1 MIHGERFAVCM
12 RRLLDEKGVTVT
24 DLTRALGY
32 KSRNSLFRI
41 LNDQSGSD
49 VESSFFHLLKEKDPL
64 KLNAEQWDVLEE
76 ALEISRLG
84 LEDFRNNRAIKALVM
99 AEPFPRGGLKC
110 IQHEEREEYSFSEVL
125 EQFAKCSRVDITIF
139 SCCNVALFGSFAD
152 CFAAAG
158 ESCQVSMTH
167 FMFAGKEE
175 IIHNLMA
182 VQPVLYKSWYKA
194 YFITPGICAPE
205 TEALLRASGM
215 LIHAVGQEERWWQMV
230 MLDSERI
237 LCSSVPGE
245 AVSDV
250 LQDMLERM
258 GAAIT
263 PLKSEFDDLTN
274 SGEDY
279 LRYTDQYRQLEQGC
293 RIFSLKPDV
302 PINYIHPDI
311 LISPVMDGFSQAQVA
326 DQQDMEQLIRALYD
340 VQLKRYNN
348 FFTKK
353 KVTHTVFSI
362 KAMERFVNTGTQSD
376 HFFAIR
382 PYTKAERKAILVQL
396 REQAVNN
403 PFFWVY
409 FLNDK
414 DMEMRAELT
423 LYEGRGMMFM
433 QADTKYNLAGDHN
446 EALVNHPALN
456 EKFKNFFM
464 KDLLVHHVMEYN
476 DGMAELDRLI
486 RSLE

>member
-12 RRLLDEKGVTVT
+12 RRLLDEKGVTLT
-24 DLTRALGY
+24 QLTRSLGY

-41 LNDQSGSD
+41 LSDQTSSD
-49 VESSFFHLLKEKDPL
+49 VESNFMQLLKEKDPL
-64 KLNAEQWDVLEE
+64 KLNAAQWEALEE

-84 LEDFRNNRAIKALVM
+84 LEDFRNNRAIKSLVM
-99 AEPFPRGGLKC
+99 AEPLPRGGLKC
-110 IQHEEREEYSFSEVL
+110 IQHDTKDEYSFSEVL
-125 EQFAKCSRVDITIF
+125 EQFARCGKVEMTIF
-139 SCCNVALFGSFAD
+139 GCCNAELFASLAD

-158 ESCQVSMTH
+158 ESCKISMTH

-182 VQPVLYKSWYKA
+182 VQPVLYKGWYKA
-194 YFITPGICAPE
+194 YFITSGICAPE

-215 LIHAVGQEERWWQMV
+215 LIHAVGLEERWWQMV

-237 LCSSVPGE
+237 LCSCVPGE
-245 AVSDV
+245 AVLDV
-250 LQDMLERM
+250 LRDTLDRIGE
-258 GAAIT
+258 AIV

-279 LRYTDQYRQLEQGC
+279 LRYTEQYYQLEHGC

-326 DQQDMEQLIRALYD
+326 DRQDLEQLIRALYD
-340 VQLKRYNN
+340 VQLRRYNN
-348 FFTKK
+348 FFSKK

-362 KAMERFVNTGTQSD
+362 KAMERFVRTGTQSD

-382 PYTKAERKAILVQL
+382 PYTKTERKAILMQL
-396 REQAVNN
+396 REHAVNN

-409 FLNDK
+409 FLNDR
-414 DMEMRAELT
+414 DAEMRSELT

-433 QADTKYNLAGDHN
+433 QADTQYNLAGDHN

-456 EKFKNFFM
+456 EKFKTFFM
-464 KDLLVHHVMEYN
+464 KDLLVHHVMDYN
-476 DGMAELDRLI
+476 AGMAELDRLI
-486 RSLE
+486 QSLE

>member
-1 MIHGERFAVCM
+1 MIHGERFAVLM

-41 LNDQSGSD
+41 LSDQSSSD
-49 VESSFFHLLKEKDPL
+49 VEDNFFQLLKEKDPL
-64 KLNAEQWDVLEE
+64 KLNAAQWTALEE

-110 IQHEEREEYSFSEVL
+110 IQHGQKEEYPFSEVL
-125 EQFAKCSRVDITIF
+125 EQFAQCSRVDITIF
-139 SCCNVALFGSFAD
+139 GCCNVALFGSFAD

-245 AVSDV
+245 AVSHV

-279 LRYTDQYRQLEQGC
+279 LRYTEQYRLLEYGC

-326 DQQDMEQLIRALYD
+326 DQQDMEKLIRALYD